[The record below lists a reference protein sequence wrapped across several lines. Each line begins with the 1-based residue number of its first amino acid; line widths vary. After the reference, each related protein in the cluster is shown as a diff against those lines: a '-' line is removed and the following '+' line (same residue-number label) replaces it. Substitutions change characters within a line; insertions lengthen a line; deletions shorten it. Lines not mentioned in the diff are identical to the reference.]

1 MPWAPGHR
9 GPLGH
14 LPLLRRGL
22 LPALLKLGAAG
33 PMVRARLGTTTV
45 YVVSDGDL
53 THEVL
58 ADRAAAFGRERV
70 ARGMR
75 EAMGDGLFTVE
86 AEIHRE
92 RRRIVQPAFGRA
104 SLAATAPLMCRVA
117 SDVAGQWPVRTA
129 FDVGDEALKLSTALT
144 VRALFR
150 SEASTEWVARLV
162 GSGAMLS
169 KGTRLRG
176 VAPRWYSRVPTP
188 GNLAYRRA
196 VRLLREALEALYAH
210 HAPPACGG
218 DLLSLL
224 NRAACP
230 GEGTAGEG
238 TPREGTAD
246 EGTPPDG
253 TPRDGT
259 PGITRATVLDEMA
272 TFFLAGVGTTGRAVA
287 WACHELAA
295 NHRLE
300 EAVQREADA
309 LFLSG
314 RPLPTSVLDALPL
327 TSRVISEVLRL
338 YPVPVLPREAL
349 REVTVG
355 GFRLPR
361 GAVVV
366 LNLYAMHR
374 DPAVYPHPS
383 AFDPDRWSPDAPH
396 PVPRTAYLPFGAAA
410 HRCVGAP
417 FTSLAAPVALAAIA
431 TRFRLRPADPHR
443 PVRAVGGVTTFPDRL
458 LMTATPRTGANG
470 RAAGL
475 LSPGRG

>member
-1 MPWAPGHR
+1 MNAAVTREVREVREVPWAPGRR

-14 LPLLRRGL
+14 LPLLRHGL
-22 LPALLKLGAAG
+22 LPALLELGAAG

-230 GEGTAGEG
+230 GEGA
-238 TPREGTAD
+238 PHEGTA
-246 EGTPPDG
+246 GN
-253 TPRDGT
+253 GT

-295 NHRLE
+295 NHHLE

-309 LFLSG
+309 LFHSG
-314 RPLPTSVLDALPL
+314 RPLPANVLDALPV

-366 LNLYAMHR
+366 LNLYALHR
-374 DPAVYPHPS
+374 DPAVYPRPS

-417 FTSLAAPVALAAIA
+417 FTTLAAPVALAAIA

-443 PVRAVGGVTTFPDRL
+443 PVRAVGGVTTFPDRM
-458 LMTATPRTGANG
+458 LMTATPRSGANG
-470 RAAGL
+470 RAAGV